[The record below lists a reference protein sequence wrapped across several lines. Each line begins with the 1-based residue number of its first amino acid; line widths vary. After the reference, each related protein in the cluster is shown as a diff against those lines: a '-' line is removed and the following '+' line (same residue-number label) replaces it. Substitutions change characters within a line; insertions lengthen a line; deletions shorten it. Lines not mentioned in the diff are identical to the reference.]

1 MSFTGPRFLLVDD
14 HALFR
19 MGLSLMLTERWPQAM
34 LTQASTWSQA
44 LAHLQAQAVDLV
56 LLDIHLP
63 DGHGLSDL
71 PLLRALAPQARVLLM
86 SSDIEPAQV
95 AQARA
100 DGVDGFVPKSA
111 QAAEIGCTEDELLA
125 TLGSFLERKLMRR
138 FAAVMNHRS
147 AGFKANA
154 MGVWVVPEDRLAEIG
169 PQMAGFAAVS
179 HCYRR
184 PTYEDWPYT
193 VFTMVH
199 GRSARDCEATI
210 EAISAE
216 AELGKI
222 YKGKVVTIK
231 EFGAF
236 IEFLPG
242 KDGLVHISELS
253 NKRVAKTS

>member
-111 QAAEIGCTEDELLA
+111 QAAEIV
-125 TLGSFLERKLMRR
+125 
-138 FAAVMNHRS
+138 AAVQAILRGEPAYAALPYLALGTALH
-147 AGFKANA
+147 AAP
-154 MGVWVVPEDRLAEIG
+154 GVARHAALDDAADG
-169 PQMAGFAAVS
+169 TADGASAAVALQA
-179 HCYRR
+179 H
-184 PTYEDWPYT
+184 DGGL
-193 VFTMVH
+193 VFT
-199 GRSARDCEATI
+199 ELQL
-210 EAISAE
+210 AILRH
-216 AELGKI
+216 LGKGTPNKAI
-222 YKGKVVTIK
+222 ARLMAMSESAVRAEVSWITEWLQATSRREAYERAV
-231 EFGAF
+231 AR
-236 IEFLPG
+236 
-242 KDGLVHISELS
+242 GLLDP
-253 NKRVAKTS
+253 

>member
-111 QAAEIGCTEDELLA
+111 QAAEIVTAVQAILRGEPAYAALPYLA
-125 TLGSFLERKLMRR
+125 LGTALHAIQEGAPNVAPGVVGGSACGAP
-138 FAAVMNHRS
+138 AAVALQAHD
-147 AGFKANA
+147 G
-154 MGVWVVPEDRLAEIG
+154 GL
-169 PQMAGFAAVS
+169 
-179 HCYRR
+179 
-184 PTYEDWPYT
+184 
-193 VFTMVH
+193 VFT
-199 GRSARDCEATI
+199 ELQL
-210 EAISAE
+210 AILRH
-216 AELGKI
+216 LGKGTPNKAI
-222 YKGKVVTIK
+222 ARLMAMSESAVRAEVSWITEWLQATSRREAYERAV
-231 EFGAF
+231 AR
-236 IEFLPG
+236 
-242 KDGLVHISELS
+242 GLLDP
-253 NKRVAKTS
+253 

>member
-111 QAAEIGCTEDELLA
+111 QAAEIV
-125 TLGSFLERKLMRR
+125 
-138 FAAVMNHRS
+138 AAVQAILRGESAYAALPYLALGAAGDGGNHPACGAS
-147 AGFKANA
+147 
-154 MGVWVVPEDRLAEIG
+154 
-169 PQMAGFAAVS
+169 AAVALQA
-179 HCYRR
+179 H
-184 PTYEDWPYT
+184 DGGL
-193 VFTMVH
+193 VF
-199 GRSARDCEATI
+199 SELQLTI
-210 EAISAE
+210 LRH
-216 AELGKI
+216 LGKGTPNKAI
-222 YKGKVVTIK
+222 ARLMAMSESAVRAEVSWITEWLQATSRREAYERAV
-231 EFGAF
+231 AR
-236 IEFLPG
+236 
-242 KDGLVHISELS
+242 GLLDP
-253 NKRVAKTS
+253 